1 MIQFRTVEASA
12 LIAGILLIAIVLWDA
27 FETIIL
33 SRRVSRKL
41 RLTRLFYWLTW
52 RPWRALGLRMR
63 PGNPRENYLSVYGPL
78 SLILLLVLWAVGL
91 IFGFALIDWGERARL
106 AAPTGTTGFSADL
119 YMSGTTFFTLG
130 YGDVTPLTAVG
141 RVLAVIEAGTGFG
154 FLALVIGY
162 LPTLSQA
169 FSRREVNIAL
179 LDARAGS
186 PPTAAELLR
195 RHAGDPAALG
205 QLLAEWERWSA
216 QLLESHVSF
225 PVLAYYRSQHD
236 NQSWVAGLTTILD
249 TCSLVIAAMH
259 GPVVGSARLTFAMA
273 RHAIVDLARIFSP
286 QPRALETDRLAPPE
300 LARLCEALTS
310 AGIPMRESEETDRR
324 LAELR
329 AMYEPYATGLSSH
342 LIMPLPSWVPPA
354 GAPADNWQ
362 RTA

>member
-1 MIQFRTVEASA
+1 MKAPAV
-12 LIAGILLIAIVLWDA
+12 IAGILLIAIVLWDA

-52 RPWRALGLRMR
+52 RPWRAVALRMR
-63 PGNPRENYLSVYGPL
+63 PGNPRENYLSIYGPL
-78 SLILLLVLWAVGL
+78 SLIVLLVLWAVSL
-91 IFGFALIDWGERARL
+91 IVAFALLQWGLETRL
-106 AAPTGTTGFSADL
+106 AAPPDTAGFFADL
-119 YMSGTTFFTLG
+119 YLSGGTFFTLG
-130 YGDVTPLTAVG
+130 YGDVTPLTTPG
-141 RVLAVIEAGTGFG
+141 RVLAVAESGTGFG

-169 FSRREVNIAL
+169 FSRRESNIAL

-186 PPTAAELLR
+186 PPSAAELLR
-195 RHAGDPAALG
+195 RHAEDPTALG
-205 QLLAEWERWSA
+205 QLLLEWERWSA
-216 QLLESHVSF
+216 ELLESHVSF

-286 QPRALETDRLAPPE
+286 RPRPLETDRLAPPE
-300 LARLCEALTS
+300 HARLREALTS
-310 AGIPMRESEETDRR
+310 ARIPIGEGEETDRR

-329 AMYEPYATGLSSH
+329 AMYEPYAMALSSH

>member
-1 MIQFRTVEASA
+1 MIQFPTVKASA
-12 LIAGILLIAIVLWDA
+12 LIAGILLILIVLWDA

-52 RPWRALGLRMR
+52 RPWRALALRMR

-91 IFGFALIDWGERARL
+91 IFAFALIDWGERARL
-106 AAPTGTTGFSADL
+106 AAPPGTTGFSADL
-119 YMSGTTFFTLG
+119 YLSGTTFFTLG
-130 YGDVTPLTAVG
+130 YGDVTPLTAAG
-141 RVLAVIEAGTGFG
+141 RVLSIIEAGTGFA

-205 QLLAEWERWSA
+205 NLLAEWERWSA
-216 QLLESHVSF
+216 ELLESHVSF

-286 QPRALETDRLAPPE
+286 QPRPLETDRLAPPE

-310 AGIPMRESEETDRR
+310 AGIPMREGEETDRR

-342 LIMPLPSWVPPA
+342 LIMPLPRWVPPA
-354 GAPADNWQ
+354 GAAADNWQ

>member
-1 MIQFRTVEASA
+1 VSTWAVTG
-12 LIAGILLIAIVLWDA
+12 GIFLIAITLWDA

-63 PGNPRENYLSVYGPL
+63 PGNPRENYLSIYGPL
-78 SLILLLVLWAVGL
+78 SLIVLLVLWAVAL
-91 IFGFALIDWGERARL
+91 IFAFALMDWGLGVRL
-106 AAPTGTTGFSADL
+106 AAPPATSGFSAVL
-119 YMSGTTFFTLG
+119 YMSGVTFFTLG
-130 YGDVTPLTAVG
+130 YGDVTPLNAAG
-141 RVLAVIEAGTGFG
+141 RVLSVIEAGTGFG
-154 FLALVIGY
+154 FLAVVIGY

-186 PPTAAELLR
+186 PPSASELLR
-195 RHAGDPAALG
+195 RHGADSAALG
-205 QLLAEWERWSA
+205 SLLLEWERWSA
-216 QLLESHVSF
+216 ELLESHVSF

-286 QPRALETDRLAPPE
+286 RPRPLETDRLAPPE
-300 LARLCEALTS
+300 LARLREVLSS
-310 AGIPMRESEETDRR
+310 AQIRIRQGEEPDRR

-329 AMYEPYATGLSSH
+329 AMYEPYANALSRH
-342 LIMPLPSWVPPA
+342 LIMPLPSWIPPA

>member
-1 MIQFRTVEASA
+1 MQTWAVIG
-12 LIAGILLIAIVLWDA
+12 GIFLIAITLWDA

-52 RPWRALGLRMR
+52 RPWRALALRMR

-78 SLILLLVLWAVGL
+78 SLIVLLVLWAVAL
-91 IFGFALIDWGERARL
+91 VFAFALMDWGLGVRL
-106 AAPTGTTGFSADL
+106 SAPPGTAGFSADL
-119 YMSGTTFFTLG
+119 YMSGVTFFTLG
-130 YGDVTPLTAVG
+130 YGDVTPLTATG
-141 RVLAVIEAGTGFG
+141 RVLSVIEAGTGFG
-154 FLALVIGY
+154 FLAVVIGY

-169 FSRREVNIAL
+169 FSRREANIAL

-186 PPTAAELLR
+186 PPSAAELLR
-195 RHAGDPAALG
+195 RHAEDSDALG
-205 QLLAEWERWSA
+205 DLLAEWERWSA
-216 QLLESHVSF
+216 ELLESHVSF

-259 GPVVGSARLTFAMA
+259 GPVVGAARLTFAMA

-286 QPRALETDRLAPPE
+286 RPQPLETDRLPPPE
-300 LARLCEALTS
+300 LARLREALTS
-310 AGIPMRESEETDRR
+310 AQIPIREGEETDGR

-329 AMYEPYATGLSSH
+329 AMYEPYAMALSRH